1 MKKSVLLCGCAA
13 LGAAS
18 AWGNVEYST
27 QTLDGVV
34 NNSETY
40 VNVLANSIVSLKG
53 ASSFPAATFNMSTSA
68 QLVLAEGEESAS
80 VTAKDFAHGSDV
92 VIGEGVLLTADFK
105 SETTK
110 GRTLIIKGEVKAV
123 NTGLLS
129 QQGISRFAGPGTL
142 WVDNLQVRNGSQR
155 AVNVS
160 DAGQISFQNNIRV
173 NLRGTGS
180 TESIIQRQWGHY
192 TFDNTTIGFW
202 GKNPKWDRS
211 LEGTGSTVF
220 YNTVT
225 FDTLD
230 AQDGT
235 TPRTFTYTAQ
245 SRQPTGSG
253 RVRKINPGSAIFE
266 FSPGWTGGTFVEGG
280 TVGFSTSNVTLSG
293 PVLVTG
299 EGSSLE
305 FPSATSVTFSGA
317 FSMTNGTVALARAE
331 TARFSGATSVSK
343 ANLELPAATTVAF
356 GSTFT
361 LEEGRFSA
369 RGASPTVAGRL
380 TFGTN
385 AVLGVTAGRPI
396 VASGG
401 VTVAGPASL
410 EIELEA
416 NTPSGVYPVIQNFG
430 TETPLD
436 DLTFTVAYTGPREV
450 TIQKDGADLVA
461 LVTAPPLTWKG
472 GNGTWSDSNWLT
484 PNGDTVA
491 WETGA
496 TARFLEGTYTVTL
509 AEDVNAEYVDVR
521 GTCTFAGEGRTLTV
535 GLGIFNVL
543 AGARA
548 TCGVTLATGDAFTKT
563 GTGTLA
569 FAQPWTAPAT
579 VNVNGGV
586 LALAGAN
593 DWSTSTVT
601 LKTGTTL
608 GAAEDGATVDV
619 KTLLPLTASTIG
631 SGLTVTSVGEV
642 NQDGLRNVK
651 LYLDGVWRL
660 PYPVSVGY
668 NAYFFPLAD
677 IGGTGTF
684 RPYGLSVSS
693 GGTTTFRN
701 LTILFEPYEDRCW
714 MIARGYGTIDFHDV
728 TFRYAGGDY
737 RTNSADTNNNRMN
750 FHGICT
756 FDTLDALDGVTPRTM
771 TFGYFPETS
780 KCITIGAAE
789 GGVRKINPGTL
800 VFEVP
805 ASYKGPTIVEGGTFV
820 QRNTIATSAI
830 TVMGEGSVFASE
842 YATTAWTVPV
852 TLSAGAT
859 FTAQQQPVFA
869 SSLTAG
875 MGAKLVFPLTAATKL
890 RPTTF
895 AFADAASTLAFELTM
910 PEALPRGSYPL
921 LEGTGIVAAD
931 ASRFSVTF
939 PQGLPAGVEGQ
950 LVVQDGVVA
959 YQVTASPFAPTKAVW
974 YGTGDG
980 VNWSDAANWD
990 IGTVPPVGLDLVFSG
1005 VHGLTNA
1012 FDVSTTPYGNL
1023 AFSGSA
1029 GPFSLGGVNTLEVT
1043 GRVANLSFARQTFN
1057 VPVVMDA
1064 MPAIVEQTEA
1074 VGEGVAFA
1082 KSLTTVGDL
1091 QLSGSARTVID
1102 GTATIAGEVKGING
1116 DVRLE
1121 GTGTLTSGGTLHI
1134 ASSSPSISIGVAKA
1148 SFAGGFTL
1156 DTTSRRMNF
1165 TAGETTFGA
1174 GVYTTSANMSAT
1186 YTIAEGATV
1195 TIPSLESSQRYW
1207 IDCDGTLNATELL
1220 QISPGY
1226 SGDWLRGA
1234 GTINAKML
1242 GVQNNSKLVVSIARL
1257 NIGEGGLSIP
1267 TYIGVS
1273 SLRFGTVQKTTIA
1286 PCDADF
1292 KLEGEGALVFEGAD
1306 GSGRAAV
1313 LHTVDTNGVPRTIDY
1328 QLGLEGAGAFRVT
1341 GAGTLLLGPNKA
1353 PFTGKIIVDDQATVA
1368 LMKSI
1373 GTCSEVCVENGGV
1386 FRVDATELALP
1397 RGLTVKTGGVFAV
1410 RASTTLASATFAAGA
1425 LIKPIRATHEDEVP
1439 VITLGGAL
1447 TLPEEGVVGL
1457 DLTETLVTDGWTQ
1470 VFDWSATGIPE
1481 GVSAS
1486 RFAVLKAP
1494 AGHTGAS
1501 YRIKANEQGLF
1512 VSLSGLWIMVR

>member
-80 VTAKDFAHGSDV
+80 LKAKDFAHGSSV
-92 VIGEGVLLTADFK
+92 VIGEGVLLTAEIQ
-105 SETTK
+105 SQTTK
-110 GRTLIIKGEVKAV
+110 NRTLAINGEVKAV
-123 NTGLLS
+123 NTGLYS
-129 QQGISRFAGPGTL
+129 DGGISRFTGTGTL
-142 WVDNLQVRNGSQR
+142 WVDNLQVRNPNQGG
-155 AVNVS
+155 VNS
-160 DAGQISFQNNIRV
+160 SNAGQISFT
-173 NLRGTGS
+173 NLRLNLQGSGGTIVG
-180 TESIIQRQWGHY
+180 RQWGNL
-192 TFDNTTIGFW
+192 TFDNMTVGFW
-202 GKNPKWDRS
+202 GRNTQWNRGP
-211 LEGTGSTVF
+211 EGTANTVF

-343 ANLELPAATTVAF
+343 ANLELPAAKTVAF
-356 GSTFT
+356 GSTFM

-396 VASGG
+396 IASGG

-496 TARFLEGTYTVTL
+496 TARFLEGAYTVTL

-521 GTCTFAGEGRTLTV
+521 GICTFAGEGRTLTV

-543 AGARA
+543 AEARA
-548 TCGVTLATGDAFTKT
+548 TCGVTLAGGDAFTKT

-608 GAAEDGATVDV
+608 GAAEDGATVSV
-619 KTLLPLTASTIG
+619 KTLLPQTASSIG
-631 SGLTVTSVGEV
+631 NGLTVTSVDVVDQSILQNAKFYV
-642 NQDGLRNVK
+642 N
-651 LYLDGVWRL
+651 GVWCL
-660 PYPVSVGY
+660 PQPNSPSF
-668 NAYFFPLAD
+668 NATFLSAAD
-677 IGGTGTF
+677 IDGTGTL
-684 RPYGLSVSS
+684 RPYGLCIS
-693 GGTTTFRN
+693 GGSTTTYRN
-701 LTILFEPYEDRCW
+701 LTILFEPFEERAW
-714 MIARGYGTIDFHDV
+714 MIGRAWGTIDFYDV

-737 RTNSADTNNNRMN
+737 TTYSGDTNNNRMN

-771 TFGYFPETS
+771 TFGYFPETT
-780 KCITIGAAE
+780 KCILIGAAE

-950 LVVQDGVVA
+950 IVVQDGMVV
-959 YQVTASPFAPTKAVW
+959 YQVTASPLTPTKAVW

-990 IGTVPPVGLDLVFSG
+990 IGTVPSVGLDLVFSG

-1012 FDVSTTPYGNL
+1012 FDVSATPYGNL

-1029 GPFSLGGVNTLEVT
+1029 GPFSLGGANTLEVT
-1043 GRVANLSFARQTFN
+1043 GRVANLSVARQTFN

-1064 MPAIVEQTEA
+1064 TPAIVEQTEA
-1074 VGEGVAFA
+1074 AGEGVAFA
-1082 KSLTTVGDL
+1082 KSLTTTGDL

-1121 GTGTLTSGGTLHI
+1121 GAGTLTSGGTLHI

-1220 QISPGY
+1220 KISPGY

-1306 GSGRAAV
+1306 GSGRATV

-1328 QLGLEGAGAFRVT
+1328 QLGLEGAGAFHVT

-1353 PFTGKIIVDDQATVA
+1353 PFTGQIIVDDQATVA
-1368 LMKSI
+1368 LLKSI
-1373 GTCSEVCVENGGV
+1373 GSCSEVCVENGGV
-1386 FRVDATELALP
+1386 FRVDAMELALP

-1457 DLTETLVTDGWTQ
+1457 DLSETLVTDGWTQ
-1470 VFDWSATGIPE
+1470 VFDWSATGLPE
-1481 GVSAS
+1481 GVSAA

-1494 AGHTGAS
+1494 DGHTGAS
-1501 YRIKANEQGLF
+1501 YRIKVNEQGLF

>member
-1 MKKSVLLCGCAA
+1 MKKSVWLFGCAA
-13 LGAAS
+13 LSAAS
-18 AWGNVEYST
+18 AWGNVEYGT

-34 NNSETY
+34 NNSETF

-68 QLVLAEGEESAS
+68 KLVLAEGEEAAS
-80 VTAKDFAHGSDV
+80 LTAKTFAHGSDV
-92 VIGEGVLLTADFK
+92 VIGEGVLLTADFQ
-105 SETTK
+105 SQTTK
-110 GRTLIIKGEVKAV
+110 GRTLTVNGEVKAV
-123 NTGLLS
+123 NTGLYS
-129 QQGISRFAGPGTL
+129 DAGVSRFTGTGTL
-142 WVDNLQVRNGSQR
+142 WVDNLQVRNPNQKG
-155 AVNVS
+155 VN
-160 DAGQISFQNNIRV
+160 DGGAGQISFTNLRV
-173 NLRGTGS
+173 NLRGTGG
-180 TESIIQRQWGHY
+180 TQSIVERQWGNLA
-192 TFDNTTIGFW
+192 FDNMTIGFW
-202 GKNPKWDRS
+202 GKNTMWNRGP
-211 LEGTGSTVF
+211 EGTASTVF

-235 TPRTFTYTAQ
+235 TPRTFTYTAS

-253 RVRKINPGSAIFE
+253 RVRKINPGIVNFE

-280 TVGFSTSNVTLSG
+280 TVGFTTASATLSG
-293 PVLVTG
+293 PVLVAG

-305 FPSATSVTFSGA
+305 FPTATAVTFSGA

-331 TARFSGATSVSK
+331 TARFSGAASVSGG
-343 ANLELPAATTVAF
+343 NLVLPAATTAAF

-369 RGASPTVAGRL
+369 LGASPTVAGRL
-380 TFGTN
+380 TLGTN

-410 EIELEA
+410 EVELA
-416 NTPSGVYPVIQNFG
+416 ADTPSGVYPVIQNFG
-430 TETPLD
+430 FETPLD
-436 DLTFTVAYTGPREV
+436 DLTFTIAYTGPRTV

-472 GNGTWSDSNWLT
+472 GNGMWSDSNWLT
-484 PNGDTVA
+484 PGGDTVA

-496 TARFLEGTYTVTL
+496 TARFPEGTYTVTL
-509 AEDVNAEYVDVR
+509 SEDVNAEYVDVR
-521 GTCTFAGEGRTLTV
+521 GTCTFAGEGRTLSV

-548 TCGVTLATGDAFTKT
+548 TCGVTLAAGEAFTKT
-563 GTGTLA
+563 GAGTLA
-569 FAQPWTAPAT
+569 FAQPWAAPAT
-579 VNVNGGV
+579 VNVNGGL

-593 DWSTSTVT
+593 DWSASTVT

-619 KTLLPLTASTIG
+619 KTLLPSTASTIG
-631 SGLTVTSVGEV
+631 SGLTVTSVDEV
-642 NQDGLRNVK
+642 DQGVLQNVRF
-651 LYLDGVWRL
+651 YVDGVWRL
-660 PYPVSVGY
+660 PYPSTVSY

-677 IGGTGTF
+677 VGGTGTF
-684 RPYGLSVSS
+684 RPYGLNVSS
-693 GGTTTFRN
+693 GSTTTFRN

-714 MIARGYGTIDFHDV
+714 MIARGWGTIDFHDV
-728 TFRYAGGDY
+728 TFRYAGGDF
-737 RTNSADTNNNRMN
+737 RTNSGDTNNNRMN

-756 FDTLDALDGVTPRTM
+756 FDTLDALDGATPRTM

-780 KCITIGAAE
+780 KCIMIGAAE

-805 ASYKGPTIVEGGTFV
+805 ASYTGPTLVEGGTFV

-830 TVMGEGSVFASE
+830 TVMGEGSVFSSE
-842 YATTAWTVPV
+842 YATAAWTVPV

-859 FTAQQQPVFA
+859 FTAMQQPVFA
-869 SSLTAG
+869 SSLTVG
-875 MGAKLVFPLTAATKL
+875 LGAKLAFPLTAAVKL

-895 AFADAASTLAFELTM
+895 AFADAASTLAFELAM

-921 LEGTGIVAAD
+921 LEGTGIAAGD
-931 ASRFSVTF
+931 AARFTVTF

-959 YQVTASPFAPTKAVW
+959 YQVTASPLAPTTAVW
-974 YGTGDG
+974 RGTGDG

-990 IGTVPPVGLDLVFSG
+990 IAMVPTADLDLVFSG

-1012 FDVSTTPYGNL
+1012 FDLSVSPFGNL

-1029 GPFSLGGVNTLEVT
+1029 GPFLLGGANTLETT
-1043 GRVANLSFARQTFN
+1043 GRVENLSFARQTFN

-1064 MPAIVEQTEA
+1064 TPAVVEQPDA
-1074 VGEGVAFA
+1074 AGEGVVFA

-1091 QLSGSARTVID
+1091 QLSGPARVVVD
-1102 GTATIAGEVKGING
+1102 GTATIAGEVKGLNG
-1116 DVRLE
+1116 ATRLE
-1121 GTGTLTSGGTLHI
+1121 GAGTLASGGALHV
-1134 ASSSPSISIGVAKA
+1134 ASSSPSFSIGVAKA
-1148 SFAGGFTL
+1148 SFAGGLAL
-1156 DTTSRRMNF
+1156 DTTSRLLNF
-1165 TAGETTFGA
+1165 TAGETIFGA
-1174 GVYTTSANMSAT
+1174 GLSMYSANMSAT
-1186 YTIAEGATV
+1186 FTIADGATM
-1195 TIPSLESSQRYW
+1195 TIPTLESSQRYW
-1207 IDCDGTLNATELL
+1207 IDCDGTLNATDTLK
-1220 QISPGY
+1220 ISPGY
-1226 SGDWLRGA
+1226 TGDWLRGA
-1234 GTINAKML
+1234 GTVNAKQL
-1242 GVQNNSKLVVSIARL
+1242 LAQNNSKLVVSVAHL
-1257 NIGEGGLSIP
+1257 NIGENGLLLPNYLGS
-1267 TYIGVS
+1267 T

-1286 PCDADF
+1286 PCDSDF
-1292 KLEGEGALVFEGAD
+1292 KLDDEGSLVFEGTD
-1306 GSGRAAV
+1306 GSDRVTV
-1313 LHTVDTNGVPRTIDY
+1313 LHTVDTNGVPRTLDY
-1328 QLGLEGAGAFRVT
+1328 LLGLDGAGAFRVT
-1341 GAGTLLLGPNKA
+1341 GAGTLLLEPAKA
-1353 PFTGKIIVDDQATVA
+1353 PFTGQIIVEDAATVA

-1373 GTCSEVCVENGGV
+1373 GACSEVRVEKGGL
-1386 FRVDATELALP
+1386 FRVDAEELALP
-1397 RGLTVKTGGVFAV
+1397 KRLAVKTGGVFAARV
-1410 RASTTLASATFAAGA
+1410 STTLAAATFAAGA
-1425 LIKPIRATHEDEVP
+1425 LVKPIRATYEDDVP

-1457 DLTETLVTDGWTQ
+1457 DLSETLVSDGWTQ
-1470 VFDWSATGIPE
+1470 VFDWSATGLPE

-1494 AGHTGAS
+1494 DGHTGAS
-1501 YRIKANEQGLF
+1501 YRIKVNEQGLF
-1512 VSLSGLWIMVR
+1512 VSLSGLWIVVR